1 MMTKSTTPL
10 MATLKKLAAAPV
22 VAALVSLF
30 CIETKIEPHE
40 AAHAVAIAQPPPQ
53 EKNGPVTV
61 DEYFAGVRFI
71 AYEYGVQSK
80 KEIKG
85 RNVVIDKLYEDLTE
99 ADKKHFH
106 PFLFVPKP
114 YVKQSPTAAEF
125 KGFMNAKKYAIW
137 IDGKNVPNTELGKY
151 KRTDIAH
158 FSGSVILKN
167 ARTKKHPQ
175 PFQYWFYTHKG
186 FDDAKLGVQ
195 KRHYGSDKIEVM
207 SRIDKA

>member
-30 CIETKIEPHE
+30 CIETKIDPQD
-40 AAHAVAIAQPPPQ
+40 AAYATAIEQSAPQ
-53 EKNGPVTV
+53 ENNGPVTV

-85 RNVVIDKLYEDLTE
+85 RNVVIDKLYEDLTD
-99 ADKKHFH
+99 ADKKHFKAILH
-106 PFLFVPKP
+106 VPKP
-114 YVKQSPTAAEF
+114 YMKQTPTPTEF
-125 KGFMNAKKYAIW
+125 KDFMNAKKYAIW
-137 IDGKNVPNTELGKY
+137 IDGKNVPNKELGKY

-186 FDDAKLGVQ
+186 FEDAKLGEQ
-195 KRHYGSDKIEVM
+195 KRHYEGDKVEVM